1 MKICVAQTKPVKA
14 DIATN
19 INHHKKMIEL
29 AAASGADYI
38 FFPELSLTGYEPG
51 LAVTLAT
58 TADDSRF
65 DDFQKISDD
74 KQITIAAGMP
84 LKNIAGTQIGMIIFQ
99 PHQSRQSYC
108 KQYLHPDEY
117 PFFINGHQQI
127 LLANNNLAIA
137 ICYELS
143 VPAHIEYA
151 HQTGA
156 KMYIAS
162 VAKSAMGVDKAADH
176 LAGIAK
182 KYAMTVLMSNCIG
195 HCDDFDCGGKSAA
208 WNNKGELVGQLNE
221 TDEGIL
227 IMDTVTQEV
236 TARAM

>member
-1 MKICVAQTKPVKA
+1 MLG
-14 DIATN
+14 ATN
-19 INHHKKMIEL
+19 IKHHKKMIGL

-74 KQITIAAGMP
+74 KQITIAVGMP
-84 LKNIAGTQIGMIIFQ
+84 LKNIAGTQIGMIIFE
-99 PHQSRQSYC
+99 PHQSRQTYC
-108 KQYLHPDEY
+108 KQYLHPGEY

-127 LLANNNLAIA
+127 LLANDNLAIA

-143 VPAHIEYA
+143 VPAHIEYV

-195 HCDDFDCGGKSAA
+195 HCDDFDCGGKSSA

-236 TARAM
+236 TAKAM